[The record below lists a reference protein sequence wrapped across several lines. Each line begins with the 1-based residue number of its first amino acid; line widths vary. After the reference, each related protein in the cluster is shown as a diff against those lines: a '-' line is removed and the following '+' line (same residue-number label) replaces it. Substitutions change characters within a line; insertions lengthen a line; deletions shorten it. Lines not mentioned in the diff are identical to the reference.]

1 MQLLEVWNRRTLEQE
16 LSCPESQQFYQQM
29 IETWR
34 GKVGKV
40 KRSLFGDGKVG
51 KVKRSLFGE
60 TGSECGRAI
69 MAVLIIRFRTN

>member
-1 MQLLEVWNRRTLEQE
+1 MQLLEVWNRRALEQE

-40 KRSLFGDGKVG
+40 KRSLFGDMGCSYLK
-51 KVKRSLFGE
+51 L
-60 TGSECGRAI
+60 GRNAEGQ
-69 MAVLIIRFRTN
+69 